1 MTKSQ
6 LPEKVNSRSSAQPNG
21 LKRRS
26 CLSPL
31 EPRKAESRR
40 KVVDKNHHRVNM
52 DPSVPQSKHLA
63 PPRRTGLTSKN
74 WLDTSKRSFSNPE
87 LKRLKWTNSYKDLYR
102 LSLVKVQKL
111 ADETFDLNTNKLCPH
126 KYHCVHNALYK
137 GLFRSFAS
145 AYTVKT
151 TLSLGRFLIGKGLPS
166 VQALEDIYFG
176 SDALKFS
183 QWIAVQSFS
192 FKIILCSLRNTFK
205 KNNPIFNAI
214 AGFLSSLAIML
225 DISERRTQFAL
236 YCFVRAVYDAFQ
248 VLKLYNPFFGDIISF
263 AITQIPIMF
272 CYARRPKAIDR
283 GYYKWINHM
292 GNINGKNFRHL
303 ICESPPFKSCK
314 GLVHPTSSCTRDY
327 TMDWLTSGMLRA
339 ARMYIP
345 VHFLPP
351 LLFSPEKVV
360 KQPLKF
366 LRRKSQNMLRSSFF
380 LTTYQYVMK
389 MVMCHGRTT
398 LGKDHDGIACVAG
411 FFCGLSIAI
420 EHPSRRKEL
429 FLYTLPRAL
438 EGIARLIPR
447 TMLIG
452 KAIRLKYL
460 SLLLFQLSIAIWM
473 YCVALKG
480 WDSGFNSLNKNV
492 LKVVFGTKH

>member
-1 MTKSQ
+1 MTSNVPKASK
-6 LPEKVNSRSSAQPNG
+6 PI
-21 LKRRS
+21 KRRG
-26 CLSPL
+26 CLSPSL
-31 EPRKAESRR
+31 SWKAGTD
-40 KVVDKNHHRVNM
+40 KVIFKSHHRVNM

-63 PPRRTGLTSKN
+63 PPRRTGLIRKN

-87 LKRLKWTNSYKDLYR
+87 LKRLKWTNSYKDLYL
-102 LSLVKVQKL
+102 LSLGKFQKF

-145 AYTVKT
+145 AYVVKT

-166 VQALEDIYFG
+166 AMALEDIYFG

-183 QWIAVQSFS
+183 QWVAVQSFS
-192 FKIILCSLRNTFK
+192 FKIILCSLRQTFN
-205 KNNPIFNAI
+205 KNSPIFNAI
-214 AGFLSSLAIML
+214 AGFFSSLAITL
-225 DISERRTQFAL
+225 DKSERRTQFAL
-236 YCFVRAVYDAFQ
+236 YCFVRALFDALQ
-248 VLKLYNPFFGDIISF
+248 VLKVFKPFFGDIIWF
-263 AITQIPIMF
+263 AVTQIPIMF

-292 GNINGKNFRHL
+292 GNINGKKFRSL

-314 GLVHPTSSCTRDY
+314 GLVHPTSSCTSDY
-327 TMDWLTSGMLRA
+327 TKDWLTSGMLRA

-351 LLFSPEKVV
+351 FLFSPEKLV

-366 LRRKSQNMLRSSFF
+366 FNRKSQNMLRSSFF

-389 MVMCHGRTT
+389 MVMCHDRTT

-420 EHPSRRKEL
+420 EHPNRRKEL

-480 WDSGFNSLNKNV
+480 R
-492 LKVVFGTKH
+492 